1 MHKRILSILISEILP
16 KKEMKLVRQFLMK
29 FQSNWRRLTLNL
41 MKQMQ
46 LERMEIIM
54 MKERMDSR
62 YQENSLKKKKKN
74 RI

>member
-62 YQENSLKKKKKN
+62 YQENSLKKKKN